1 MPNRSEYWIATSV
14 RAALLGAALV
24 LSQVNF
30 QLFHILIELFS
41 IGIMW
46 AICILVWNT
55 RDIIGNQAVLF
66 LGLACFFIGLIDTFH
81 TISYLNA
88 GALTGPELN
97 LAAQLWTA
105 GRYLQAFAF
114 LSAPL
119 LLNRQIIP
127 WRIIITLTC
136 TTALLTGAVFSGM
149 FPDCY
154 LQDGSTTTFNDASE
168 LAIGAVLAV
177 AMYQFHKRRQHFEP
191 VIVRYILL
199 SLAAALCAEL
209 FFTSYLSN
217 EFTNVAGHV
226 LKIMALWFL
235 YKALI
240 RGAIK
245 NPFAMIFREIK
256 SREQYLQTILQTTS
270 DGFWVVDTGRVLRDV
285 NGAYCR
291 MSGYSREELVGISI
305 NALDASED
313 PVETEA
319 RTRRIIENGSEL
331 FETLHRRKNGS
342 VFPVEVSITWIEEQ
356 GGSFVCFIRD
366 LTERRLAEEK
376 ARKVEQLQSK
386 MIAGIA
392 DVIVIVDSKG
402 TNIYKS
408 PNLERLFGWKPHEV
422 VGTSGWDYIHPDD
435 LAPMKAFFDN
445 LLLEQG
451 AVGNTECRYKC
462 RDGSYRWIE
471 FKASNLLH
479 DPDIRGIL
487 CNYHDITERRHNEL
501 ALFESEAR
509 FKALH
514 NASFGGIAIH
524 DRGKILECNQGLTEM
539 TGYSATE
546 LIGMN
551 GLLLIAEKTR
561 DQVLDNIISGYEKPY
576 EAIGLR
582 KNGQE
587 YPMRLEARNIPFR
600 GKMVRAVE
608 FRDLTEIKREEEEK
622 KNLIIQLQQAQKM
635 EAIGTLAGGIAH
647 DFNNILGAIIGYA
660 EMVLEESEPGSMTA
674 KDLQKILQ
682 AGNRA
687 KDLVN
692 QILAFSRQTQ
702 AEKIPLQ
709 MALLVKEATKLLRSS
724 LPTTITIEQEV
735 ARDSELIDA
744 DPTQIHQIIMNLC
757 TNAFHAMEENGGT
770 LSVKLSAVTLTAD
783 DLVSE
788 PDVRPGRYMR
798 LSVGDTGTGIEPE
811 IRKRIFEPYFTTK
824 ETDKGTGMGL
834 AIVHGIVKNCAGFIS
849 CESRVGMGTVFHIH
863 IPCLR
868 GYVSA
873 STGDKKEVAT
883 AGTERVLFIDDEP
896 MLAEMNKVM
905 LEKSG
910 YAVTVQT
917 SSWEALATF
926 SSRPE
931 DFDIVI
937 TDQTMPGLTGFELAR
952 EMLRLRPELP
962 IILCTGYSTIIT
974 EEKARSA
981 GIKGFALKPLS
992 KSRLTMLIREVL
1004 EKN

>member
-1 MPNRSEYWIATSV
+1 
-14 RAALLGAALV
+14 
-24 LSQVNF
+24 
-30 QLFHILIELFS
+30 
-41 IGIMW
+41 
-46 AICILVWNT
+46 
-55 RDIIGNQAVLF
+55 
-66 LGLACFFIGLIDTFH
+66 
-81 TISYLNA
+81 
-88 GALTGPELN
+88 
-97 LAAQLWTA
+97 
-105 GRYLQAFAF
+105 
-114 LSAPL
+114 
-119 LLNRQIIP
+119 
-127 WRIIITLTC
+127 
-136 TTALLTGAVFSGM
+136 
-149 FPDCY
+149 
-154 LQDGSTTTFNDASE
+154 
-168 LAIGAVLAV
+168 
-177 AMYQFHKRRQHFEP
+177 
-191 VIVRYILL
+191 
-199 SLAAALCAEL
+199 
-209 FFTSYLSN
+209 
-217 EFTNVAGHV
+217 
-226 LKIMALWFL
+226 
-235 YKALI
+235 
-240 RGAIK
+240 
-245 NPFAMIFREIK
+245 
-256 SREQYLQTILQTTS
+256 
-270 DGFWVVDTGRVLRDV
+270 
-285 NGAYCR
+285 
-291 MSGYSREELVGISI
+291 
-305 NALDASED
+305 
-313 PVETEA
+313 
-319 RTRRIIENGSEL
+319 
-331 FETLHRRKNGS
+331 
-342 VFPVEVSITWIEEQ
+342 
-356 GGSFVCFIRD
+356 
-366 LTERRLAEEK
+366 
-376 ARKVEQLQSK
+376 
-386 MIAGIA
+386 
-392 DVIVIVDSKG
+392 
-402 TNIYKS
+402 
-408 PNLERLFGWKPHEV
+408 
-422 VGTSGWDYIHPDD
+422 
-435 LAPMKAFFDN
+435 
-445 LLLEQG
+445 
-451 AVGNTECRYKC
+451 
-462 RDGSYRWIE
+462 
-471 FKASNLLH
+471 
-479 DPDIRGIL
+479 
-487 CNYHDITERRHNEL
+487 
-501 ALFESEAR
+501 
-509 FKALH
+509 
-514 NASFGGIAIH
+514 
-524 DRGKILECNQGLTEM
+524 
-539 TGYSATE
+539 
-546 LIGMN
+546 
-551 GLLLIAEKTR
+551 
-561 DQVLDNIISGYEKPY
+561 
-576 EAIGLR
+576 
-582 KNGQE
+582 
-587 YPMRLEARNIPFR
+587 
-600 GKMVRAVE
+600 
-608 FRDLTEIKREEEEK
+608 
-622 KNLIIQLQQAQKM
+622 M

-917 SSWEALATF
+917 SSREALATF